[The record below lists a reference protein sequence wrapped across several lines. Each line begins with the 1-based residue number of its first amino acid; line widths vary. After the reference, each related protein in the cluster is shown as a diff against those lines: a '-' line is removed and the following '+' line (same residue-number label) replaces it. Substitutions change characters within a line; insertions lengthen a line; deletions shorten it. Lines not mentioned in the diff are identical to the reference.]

1 MCKPHPV
8 ELRSRAVALVEH
20 GNTHTETA
28 RRLCVSI
35 KFVNDMVRLKRE
47 TGSLSPKL
55 QGNPGR
61 GKLTSVKDWV
71 ADRIAVRPDLT
82 IDELT
87 AELAAEHGLKVH
99 RSSVGRLLLRL
110 GLSHKKDLQALEQK
124 RKDVADLRRIWIGR
138 RQPFM
143 ARHLERLAFI
153 DETSVKTNKSFS

>member
-1 MCKPHPV
+1 MGKPHPF
-8 ELRSRAVALVEH
+8 ELRERAVALVAQ

-47 TGSLSPKL
+47 TGSLAPKP

-71 ADRIAVRPDLT
+71 RARIAAQPDLT

-87 AELAAEHGLKVH
+87 AELAVDHGLMVH
-99 RSSVGRLLLRL
+99 RSSVGRLLHRL
-110 GLSHKKDLQALEQK
+110 GLSHKKRPAS
-124 RKDVADLRRIWIGR
+124 A
-138 RQPFM
+138 
-143 ARHLERLAFI
+143 
-153 DETSVKTNKSFS
+153 